1 MTTVRDVLRVVRL
14 FAEVAVVAALLW
26 SWWWRPST
34 GFAANG
40 DFFWDPRSIE
50 GSITGTASYLVVAS
64 AAGFLTGAV
73 VAVRHLA
80 RPWVAL
86 GATGLAA
93 AAAGVLT
100 GWIGHLLGPEDPV
113 EVAARSADG
122 SRVAIDLQVEGIGAY
137 AAMPAAALSAVALVL
152 LLWPRRGD

>member
-1 MTTVRDVLRVVRL
+1 MTDVLRVVRL

-26 SWWWRPST
+26 SWWWHPAT
-34 GFAANG
+34 GFASG
-40 DFFWDPRSIE
+40 GEFYWDPRSIE

-64 AAGFLTGAV
+64 VAGFLAGAV
-73 VAVRHLA
+73 VAARHLA
-80 RPWVAL
+80 RPWLAL
-86 GATGLAA
+86 GTTALAA

-100 GWIGHLLGPEDPV
+100 AWLGHLLGPEDPV
-113 EVAARSADG
+113 DVAARSADG
-122 SRVAIDLQVEGIGAY
+122 SRVAIDLQVEGLGAY